1 MRTGCCDQ
9 PSLNVKMSK
18 CQQSSDFYISH
29 TRKRKSLKGW
39 HISPQKQIRCV
50 LCLNEIEK
58 YFVILTQNAK
68 MPSPQFWQILIGNS
82 NRHLYVVFCGGG
94 DFGVQNYMQKAENGG
109 FWLNKFVLL
118 KIARCKI
125 FLHFTLYFSS
135 TKTPLEKSRCKNLTN
150 NWNFSLQ
157 TNWISKP
164 TKYPKS
170 AYKYLKTQK
179 QLFSKHISLYLRI

>member
-1 MRTGCCDQ
+1 MSTKFRLLYIFHKKEEKPQRMTHFPTETNQMCPLLERDWKILCDFD
-9 PSLNVKMSK
+9 PK
-18 CQQSSDFYISH
+18 CQKAQPTVYS
-29 TRKRKSLKGW
+29 KG
-39 HISPQKQIRCV
+39 
-50 LCLNEIEK
+50 
-58 YFVILTQNAK
+58 VILAQQSLE
-68 MPSPQFWQILIGNS
+68 MGIQYIRLSQP
-82 NRHLYVVFCGGG
+82 
-94 DFGVQNYMQKAENGG
+94 DEE
-109 FWLNKFVLL
+109 FVLL

-179 QLFSKHISLYLRI
+179 QLFSKHISLYLRIWSVVTEKTVLEFCLLLRP